1 VPLKAAPGL
10 YSEEITLLFA
20 PTYFYG
26 LILFTTA
33 YHFFPLCAPIVV
45 RFENMSRGIR
55 YGIKDICGK
64 EDAWLW
70 LTATKPQLVVEGS
83 QLFAQA

>member
-10 YSEEITLLFA
+10 YNEEITLLLA
-20 PTYFYG
+20 PTYFYS
-26 LILFTTA
+26 LSLFTTA

-55 YGIKDICGK
+55 YGIEDFCGK
-64 EDAWLW
+64 EDAPLW

-83 QLFAQA
+83 ELFAHA